1 MTYGK
6 IINGKLTYAPHRIGL
21 GGMQIFNPTPDQL
34 TQAGY
39 KPVTETPMPDD
50 APDGQHYEAQ
60 YTDSGDTITQG
71 WTLVENEEVEGS
83 SGNGGNNSSA
93 DPLAGKNI
101 LFAGDSLVSGF
112 GWAGGFA
119 NCLQEDHPT
128 AIITNVAEAGALLTY
143 AADRPWIQQQLQE
156 NIAGKDILI
165 FDGGFNDII
174 YPGKVMGTVPDDIAF
189 NSNPTTVADAFA
201 AWLWS
206 AREANPTMDI
216 FYIIPCMYRSAQT
229 GGINTS
235 VGNEFVEILKTICGY
250 YSVGVI
256 DLRFNGRVPLYSPL
270 GGTTN
275 PYMYDSLHPNEL
287 GYRKLAPFIDHE
299 ICKCY

>member
-1 MTYGK
+1 MSKWLLTIRASDGACLLSRYGVDSV
-6 IINGKLTYAPHRIGL
+6 INPL
-21 GGMQIFNPTPDQL
+21 PTSAWLPL
-34 TQAGY
+34 
-39 KPVTETPMPDD
+39 
-50 APDGQHYEAQ
+50 EANFF
-60 YTDSGDTITQG
+60 
-71 WTLVENEEVEGS
+71 VEDS
-83 SGNGGNNSSA
+83 SGNGGNNSGA
-93 DPLAGKNI
+93 DPLAGKHI
-101 LFAGDSLVSGF
+101 LFAGDSLVSGL
-112 GWAGGFA
+112 GWEGGFA

-128 AIITNVAEAGALLTY
+128 AVITNVAEAGALLTH
-143 AADRPWIQQQLQE
+143 ASDRPWIAQQLGE

-174 YPGKVMGTVPDDIAF
+174 YPGKVMGTVPDDIAY
-189 NSNPTTVADAFA
+189 NSNPTTVADYFA
-201 AWLWS
+201 TWLWL

-216 FYIIPCMYRSAQT
+216 FYIIPCMYRSTQT
-229 GGINTS
+229 GGTNTS
-235 VGNEFVEILKTICGY
+235 VENEFAEILKTICGY

-299 ICKCY
+299 ICKCYE